1 MINVSDLFKNDIKDN
16 SKVML
21 RANIE
26 FPKLDKIIPVEGKY
40 FKRNSAKFEDATSSN
55 GSFDI
60 GAAIVNQFSAV
71 LNNTD
76 NFFDGIDLNGAVF
89 HPQIGKHLS
98 DGTFEWVNKGVYTVD
113 NPVSPGKTISI
124 QALDNMYKFE
134 IPYSK
139 VGTTYPATLG
149 QIVRDMALYCGVP
162 MASGVFDNEDYV
174 IQNRPSDETLTC
186 IKMLSYAAQICGC
199 FARCN
204 NLGELEI
211 RWYNEI
217 DEKNVDHQISKFSS
231 INAYTSDIY
240 ITGIKVIDSASGDE
254 RQEHLFGT
262 EDYSLTIE
270 SNPLIEPGKAQGIA
284 EYIGARVVGIRFRP
298 LNCNCLADPT
308 IEAGDSACV
317 LDRYGKKYYCYL
329 NNVTYS
335 IGSYMKISCEAK
347 TPSSNRATPFSN
359 ETKAIAIARKEAA
372 KKIEIYNESMQ
383 RLTALMTQS
392 FGVFKTEERAAD
404 GSVIYYMHDKPTL
417 DTSEKIWKMT
427 ADAFAVSSDG
437 GKTWNAGVDA
447 NGNAVVNI
455 LSAIGV
461 KADWIQTGTFSVI
474 DDDGNTI
481 FKADKDT
488 GQISM
493 SIKNEQ
499 GVLSGLADK
508 SNLGITYTDANG
520 EELSGLYFDPL
531 EKQLAFN
538 GNIKA
543 GSININGKF
552 TVDRQGNAELCGAK
566 FYGLNEDGTRG
577 NSWVEISS
585 KGMELKTLNT
595 QGQADNFMRMIYNEG
610 DGIKYPCIQIFGFG
624 EGFETLET
632 MTCIQQYADG
642 TWIGNIYG
650 SINSDGDGNFKTNEF
665 ASGIFL
671 DHVNA
676 KAYCVAGNSKKEI
689 YTGDAVAMFG

>member
-1 MINVSDLFKNDIKDN
+1 MINVSDQFKKDIKEN
-16 SKVML
+16 SKVVM
-21 RANIE
+21 RASIE
-26 FPKLDKIIPVEGKY
+26 FPMLGKMIPIEGKY
-40 FKRNSAKFEDATSSN
+40 FVGNSAKFEDATSSN

-60 GAAIVNQFSAV
+60 GAAIVNQFSV
-71 LNNTD
+71 TLNNTD
-76 NFFDGIDLNGAVF
+76 SFFDGIDLNGAVF
-89 HPQIGKHLS
+89 YPQIGKHLS

-149 QIVRDMALYCGVP
+149 QIVRDMALYCGVQ

-217 DEKNVDHQISKFSS
+217 DEENVNHQISKFSS

-240 ITGIKVIDSASGDE
+240 ITGIKVKDSASGDE
-254 RQEHLFGT
+254 QQEYLFGT

-270 SNPLIEPGKAQGIA
+270 SNPLIEPGKAQTIA
-284 EYIGARVVGIRFRP
+284 EYIGARVVGVRFRP
-298 LNCNCLADPT
+298 LNCSCLADPT

-317 LDRYGKKYYCYL
+317 WDRYGKKYYCYL
-329 NNVTYS
+329 NNVTYN

-392 FGVFKTEERAAD
+392 FGVFKTEEKAAD
-404 GSVIYYMHDKPTL
+404 GSIIYYMHDKPTL

-437 GKTWNAGVDA
+437 GKTWNAGIDA

-461 KADWIQTGTFSVI
+461 KADWIQTGTFSVM

-488 GQISM
+488 GQISINIEKEGGTLTGVID
-493 SIKNEQ
+493 SSDFDVKYVDPDGN
-499 GVLSGLADK
+499 VLSGISFDFEKGQFDYAG
-508 SNLGITYTDANG
+508 GISA
-520 EELSGLYFDPL
+520 
-531 EKQLAFN
+531 
-538 GNIKA
+538 GN
-543 GSININGKF
+543 ININDKF
-552 TVDRQGNAELCGAK
+552 IVDSEGNADLESVRLISEDSHGNQLVALMKGGGLTVVSGVFESIAQIGFEYSGNYLLPCIRMTSQGAENSD
-566 FYGLNEDGTRG
+566 FSYNTIINFVNGLFIGNGAFED
-577 NSWVEISS
+577 
-585 KGMELKTLNT
+585 K
-595 QGQADNFMRMIYNEG
+595 G
-610 DGIKYPCIQIFGFG
+610 DGRFYARNESLGAVTWERTSGLFFDYEEEEAYVVSG
-624 EGFETLET
+624 ET
-632 MTCIQQYADG
+632 
-642 TWIGNIYG
+642 
-650 SINSDGDGNFKTNEF
+650 
-665 ASGIFL
+665 
-671 DHVNA
+671 
-676 KAYCVAGNSKKEI
+676 KKRL
-689 YTGDAVAMFG
+689 YTGDCVAVFG

>member
-1 MINVSDLFKNDIKDN
+1 MINVSEQFKSDIKVN
-16 SKVML
+16 SKVVM
-21 RANIE
+21 RASIE
-26 FPKLDKIIPVEGKY
+26 FPMLGKMIPIEGKY
-40 FKRNSAKFEDATSSN
+40 FVGNSAKFEDATSSN

-60 GAAIVNQFSAV
+60 GAAIVNQFSV
-71 LNNTD
+71 TLNNTD
-76 NFFDGIDLNGAVF
+76 SFFDGIDLNGAVF
-89 HPQIGKHLS
+89 YPQIGKHLS

-217 DEKNVDHQISKFSS
+217 DEKNVNHQISKFSS

-240 ITGIKVIDSASGDE
+240 ITGIKVKNSASGDE
-254 RQEHLFGT
+254 QQEYLFGT

-270 SNPLIEPGKAQGIA
+270 SNPLIELGKAQTIA
-284 EYIGARVVGIRFRP
+284 EYIGARVVGVRFRP

-317 LDRYGKKYYCYL
+317 WDRYGKKYYCYL

-392 FGVFKTEERAAD
+392 FGVFKTEEKAAD
-404 GSVIYYMHDKPTL
+404 GSIIYYMHDKPTL

-427 ADAFAVSSDG
+427 ADAFAVSGDG

-461 KADWIQTGTFSVI
+461 KADWIQTGTFSVM

-488 GQISM
+488 GQISINIEKEGGTLTGVID
-493 SIKNEQ
+493 SSDFDVKYVDPDGN
-499 GVLSGLADK
+499 VLSGI
-508 SNLGITYTDANG
+508 S
-520 EELSGLYFDPL
+520 FDF
-531 EKQLAFN
+531 EKGQFDY
-538 GNIKA
+538 A
-543 GSININGKF
+543 GTISAGKININDKF
-552 TVDRQGNAELCGAK
+552 TVNEEGEANLKSARLESEMENGLPVVMSLEDGFLTLV
-566 FYGLNEDGTRG
+566 YGLVNAGMRIGIAKEGNVYLSKIYMACIDPDFSGDLEHSQNTIMSFVNGLYIGNDYYKCSDDGRFSG
-577 NSWVEISS
+577 
-585 KGMELKTLNT
+585 
-595 QGQADNFMRMIYNEG
+595 REG
-610 DGIKYPCIQIFGFG
+610 DKYTKGTSGLFFDYEEQEAYVMHG
-624 EGFETLET
+624 ET
-632 MTCIQQYADG
+632 
-642 TWIGNIYG
+642 
-650 SINSDGDGNFKTNEF
+650 
-665 ASGIFL
+665 
-671 DHVNA
+671 
-676 KAYCVAGNSKKEI
+676 KKKM
-689 YTGDAVAMFG
+689 YTGDCVAVFG